1 MFSSYVT
8 AELLHLKLICL
19 SGACA
24 ASDFFC
30 FISSEKKNGGPLI
43 LPTAFYSSKEEIIAD
58 LPRLVL
64 QAGRQP
70 VAASPP
76 PLLV

>member
-1 MFSSYVT
+1 MT
-8 AELLHLKLICL
+8 ASRRRIY
-19 SGACA
+19 
-24 ASDFFC
+24 FF
-30 FISSEKKNGGPLI
+30 FTLVKNGGLLI
-43 LPTAFYSSKEEIIAD
+43 LPTAFYTSKEEIIAD

-70 VAASPP
+70 ISASAA

>member
-24 ASDFFC
+24 ASDFSFYL
-30 FISSEKKNGGPLI
+30 SKNGGLLI
-43 LPTAFYSSKEEIIAD
+43 LPTAFYTSKEEIIAD

-70 VAASPP
+70 ISASAA

>member
-24 ASDFFC
+24 ASDFF
-30 FISSEKKNGGPLI
+30 FFTLVKNGGLLI
-43 LPTAFYSSKEEIIAD
+43 LPTAFYTSKEEIIAD

-70 VAASPP
+70 ISASAA

>member
-24 ASDFFC
+24 ASDFF
-30 FISSEKKNGGPLI
+30 FFFTLVKNGGLLI
-43 LPTAFYSSKEEIIAD
+43 LPTAFYTSKEEIIAD

-70 VAASPP
+70 ISASAA